1 MITPEHYIP
10 FENEEDYRSKGV
22 AWGLISE
29 KAKGLKKEFLY
40 KGAAGETPAELVGYL
55 DSVFAVIRL
64 TSGELHSI
72 HPSFLKEMQAAKF
85 VYPTL
90 LPVGESGG
98 EPGSV
103 DVPVHESTRETT
115 DSGQPDG
122 ESAASASTT
131 AASGKQKPSSASG
144 RSKAAESVKPPA
156 NLPDGKVK
164 LTAIVERFDTR
175 YDPFSESDQEI
186 IVLAEVRWQPEAAE
200 GFKAWSSLSATLKKA
215 DLQVGDQVA
224 MEGKLAARK
233 LDGEVAVKINNAA
246 KIEKLDKP
254 LT

>member
-1 MITPEHYIP
+1 MIVPVHYNP
-10 FENEEDYRSKGV
+10 FENEEDYRSKGIS
-22 AWGLISE
+22 WGLISE
-29 KAKGLKKEFLY
+29 KAKVLKKEFLY
-40 KGAAGETPAELVGYL
+40 KGAAGEIPAELIGYL

-64 TSGELHSI
+64 ASGELHSI

-90 LPVGESGG
+90 LPGG
-98 EPGSV
+98 EPGIG
-103 DVPVHESTRETT
+103 DVPTHEDTAEVEVA
-115 DSGQPDG
+115 GYEHHDG
-122 ESAASASTT
+122 ESTEPPSPKTTST
-131 AASGKQKPSSASG
+131 KQKTPSAAPA
-144 RSKAAESVKPPA
+144 RPKATESVKPPA

-164 LTAIVERFDTR
+164 LTAIVERFDSR

-186 IVLAEVRWQPEAAE
+186 IVLEEVRWEPEAAE

-215 DLQVGDQVA
+215 DLQVGDPVT

-233 LDGEVAVKINNAA
+233 LDSEVAVKINNAA